1 MLLGGFSAVAQA
13 DGLRS
18 YETTEAMDRADLK
31 FIIQAVTDLDPM
43 AEVFHSDDMRILQVR
58 SSAQVSDAE
67 IRGAIQSAGTQL
79 REGTPDLSAYTPS
92 PALDSPPVYVV
103 TGNEAEDL
111 ARYQAAVAAWNQNHA
126 DQQYEAVPL
135 HMNDR

>member
-1 MLLGGFSAVAQA
+1 MLLGGFSSVAQA

-18 YETTEAMDRADLK
+18 YEAAEALDRADLK

-43 AEVFHSDDMRILQVR
+43 AEVHHSDDMRILQVKAD
-58 SSAQVSDAE
+58 AQVSDAE
-67 IRGAIQSAGTQL
+67 IRGAIQAAGTQL
-79 REGTPDLSAYTPS
+79 REGSPDLSAYAPAPTP
-92 PALDSPPVYVV
+92 DSPPVYVV

-111 ARYQAAVAAWNQNHA
+111 ARYQAAVAAWNLNHS